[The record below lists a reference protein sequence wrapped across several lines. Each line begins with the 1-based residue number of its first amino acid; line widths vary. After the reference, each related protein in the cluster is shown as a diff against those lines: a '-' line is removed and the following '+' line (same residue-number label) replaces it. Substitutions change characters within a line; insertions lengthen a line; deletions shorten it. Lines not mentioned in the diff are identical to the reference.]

1 VSVDQAVGLFRTF
14 EYPIVTVVVLGCIA
28 VLASSWRAT
37 PTLGQGRATV
47 ARWADRRDTKALRTS
62 LTPSDGLLVG
72 IDRGAWLAIQ
82 TSPTRRELR
91 HLLVCGPTGSG
102 KGLLAVSQLL
112 SWRGSAIVSDP
123 KGGELYR
130 ATGGWRS
137 TFSNVIVL
145 DPTGRGH
152 GYDPIASC
160 SGEAQLYAAALSLL
174 GGGDQENGAIFNQRA
189 AGMLACL
196 FAAAQREQ
204 VPGIAYVRHLVRLG
218 LQGAAERLN
227 RVDPQLA
234 TEFLDRR
241 LADSDWGD
249 RFLAS
254 SWGTLVARLRPLL
267 TADVAGSLSCSS
279 FAGRDFYGD
288 KPLTVYLCWP
298 ETQLEALAP
307 VVRLVWES
315 LLREVV
321 TWRDGHPETRGKR
334 LLALIDEAGRAPVPG
349 LAEYATTV
357 LSREI
362 ALWIGVQSRSQ
373 LVEKYGTAAA
383 QTLLDNM
390 DASVYYRPTDL
401 ATARFLE
408 ERTGSTLGAALAVSQ
423 AAAGGWTQS
432 QSERAVPLRATH
444 ETFTMAED
452 DAVAFVGN
460 LPPIRLQRG
469 DWRED
474 EDLEARHSLP
484 VPTAPQLPTLPAL
497 PTLADPDADGAPD
510 ADDAIPA
517 DGWVQSMAEDTV

>member
-1 VSVDQAVGLFRTF
+1 VTVDQAVAFFRAF
-14 EYPIVTVVVLGCIA
+14 EYPIVAVVAIGCVLL
-28 VLASSWRAT
+28 LASTWRAT

-47 ARWADRRDTKALRTS
+47 ARWADKRDTRALRTS
-62 LTPSDGLLVG
+62 VAPDRGLLVG

-82 TSPTRRELR
+82 TSPARRELR

-137 TFSNVIVL
+137 TFSNVLVL

-152 GYDPIASC
+152 GYDPLASC

-174 GGGDQENGAIFNQRA
+174 GGGDQEDGAIFNQRA

-204 VPGIAYVRHLVRLG
+204 VPGIAYTRHLVRLG
-218 LQGAAERLN
+218 LQGAAERLQ
-227 RVDPQLA
+227 RVDAQLA

-241 LADSDWGD
+241 FADADWGD

-267 TADVAGSLSCSS
+267 ITDVAGMLSCSS
-279 FAGRDFYGD
+279 FDGHDFYGER
-288 KPLTVYLCWP
+288 PLTVYLCWP

-321 TWRDGHPETRGKR
+321 TWRDGHPETRGRK

-362 ALWIGVQSRSQ
+362 ALWVGVQSRSQ
-373 LVEKYGTAAA
+373 LVEKYGRARA

-390 DASVYYRPTDL
+390 DTSVYYRPTDL
-401 ATARFLE
+401 ETARFLE
-408 ERTGSTLGAALAVSQ
+408 ERVGTSMAVALGVSQ
-423 AAAGGWTQS
+423 GQAGGWTQS
-432 QSERAVPLRATH
+432 RSERSVPLQATH

-452 DAVAFVGN
+452 GAVAFVGN
-460 LPPIRLQRG
+460 LPPIRMQRG

-474 EDLEARHSLP
+474 EDLEHRHGLAVPSLP
-484 VPTAPQLPTLPAL
+484 ELPAL
-497 PTLADPDADGAPD
+497 PVLPDPDR
-510 ADDAIPA
+510 DDEASA
-517 DGWVQSMAEDTV
+517 DGWASSVAEDAV